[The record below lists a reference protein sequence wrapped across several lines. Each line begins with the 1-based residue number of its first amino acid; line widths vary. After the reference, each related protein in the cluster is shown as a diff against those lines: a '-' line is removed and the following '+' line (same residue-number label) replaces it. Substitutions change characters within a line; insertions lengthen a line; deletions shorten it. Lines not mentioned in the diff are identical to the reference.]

1 MKTHF
6 NFPEKVKV
14 EIVYHADGTAT
25 VSMTGKFKEK
35 KVNGR
40 GIQVNAKGATDL
52 ASVIEMDP
60 IADTTIQSPPQLVIE
75 MEAPD
80 VVYAEF
86 IPDSPNPA
94 DDKK

>member
-1 MKTHF
+1 ME
-6 NFPEKVKV
+6 P
-14 EIVYHADGTAT
+14 T

-60 IADTTIQSPPQLVIE
+60 IADTTIQPPPLVEVAAPPPCPPPQLVIE